1 MSVDQNKIDFKAIRD
16 AASKTAAKKSIDGT
30 ALPDKINFKAIRE
43 ETLKKKGEDG
53 DLLNGVKKS
62 GLEIPSI
69 LNDPPKKA
77 KSTGLGTEE

>member
-43 ETLKKKGEDG
+43 ETLKKKRT
-53 DLLNGVKKS
+53 NPIS
-62 GLEIPSI
+62 YYATCFARWCRRPYISI
-69 LNDPPKKA
+69 SFRRP
-77 KSTGLGTEE
+77 